1 MHIQSTYV
9 SDFLPYKSLLLVNR
23 NIVNRRILAVDE
35 GSLMYT
41 RSMHKYIYP

>member
-9 SDFLPYKSLLLVNR
+9 SGFLPYKSLLVNR
-23 NIVNRRILAVDE
+23 KIVNRRILAVDDV
-35 GSLMYT
+35 SLMYT